1 MSALNRTGKYI
12 SLCNL
17 AGESPRLPGQ
27 RWGGEKD
34 QAFWG
39 SVGEV
44 KDPSLSGDGGTMRR
58 TKPSGS
64 DKGEKAH
71 TPVGLA
77 GQGLPVNGKFL
88 HASGFQAPRASSTP

>member
-1 MSALNRTGKYI
+1 M

-17 AGESPRLPGQ
+17 AGESPRFTGQ
-27 RWGGEKD
+27 RWGREKD

-39 SVGEV
+39 SDGEV
-44 KDPSLSGDGGTMRR
+44 KDPRLSGDGGTMRR

-64 DKGEKAH
+64 DKMGEKAY

-88 HASGFQAPRASSTP
+88 HASGFQASQGLFHSLTVII